1 MAGVLPIDMDNL
13 RCIAV
18 NFIRRVLSVFPID
31 LIFMTITAALTDK
44 THHRAVVVDVTVT
57 TDIQSVGAGFSTAD

>member
-1 MAGVLPIDMDNL
+1 M
-13 RCIAV
+13 
-18 NFIRRVLSVFPID
+18 FPID

-44 THHRAVVVDVTVT
+44 THHRAVVVNVTVT